1 MRRGAHFKRL
11 IAGSLLMLAAA
22 FIVPHFVR
30 PPDLDE
36 NRQLADAPAL
46 PHGFADLAAF
56 RKGADA
62 YVADHFPPRA
72 LLIGGLNYLRL
83 KLGVSGSSRVIV
95 GRDGWLFYDN
105 SSHLGAA
112 SGATALTDAQTK
124 LWLDG
129 LAGRTEALRA
139 RGVAYLVFAAPDKEA
154 VYPGQGPAWFAPDP
168 NRIALRL
175 SRLAAQA
182 QAGEVIYPVGEL
194 QAAARAGLKVYEPN
208 ETHWTGLG
216 AYEGYAALMRR
227 LHALGL
233 TGAPRPLADFAYV
246 RHEMWQTP
254 RNLALM
260 LGVASFVPIDHPE
273 IDDPA
278 VEKSLVTTY
287 LTDQYDWTKPRVV
300 DTGQAGKPV
309 LLMTMDSF
317 SNALLPLLYG
327 DFSRI
332 VLAHNQDGAWRQDL
346 IDRFKPDVVVTEV
359 IESGLQFVMSPSPE
373 ASAEARARVA
383 EAVAHPRPGPTPSA
397 VFVRQAGPRRLKP
410 AAPRPLEP
418 VQGHV
423 ENVIYGGPRDETL
436 DGTEGP
442 DVIYGRGGN
451 DVLRGR
457 GGDDMLRGGKGDDR
471 IEGGDGDDWLSGDRG
486 DDTLTGGRGADVFH
500 SSTDAGLDLVT
511 DFNAAEGD
519 RIELD
524 RGSAYTIRQAGADT
538 VIEMRGTRRV
548 LKGVDAAALPK
559 DVIRFK

>member
-1 MRRGAHFKRL
+1 MQRGAHFKRL
-11 IAGSLLMLAAA
+11 ITGSLLVLAAA
-22 FIVPHFVR
+22 FVVPRFVR
-30 PPDLDE
+30 APDLDE
-36 NRQLADAPAL
+36 NRRLADAPPL
-46 PHGFADLAAF
+46 PHGFSDLAAF

-83 KLGVSGSSRVIV
+83 KLGDSGAKRVIV

-105 SSHLGAA
+105 DSHMGAV
-112 SGATALTDAQTK
+112 SGASALTPAQTRS
-124 LWLDG
+124 WLSG
-129 LAGRTEALRA
+129 LAGRTEEMRR
-139 RGVAYLVFAAPDKEA
+139 RGIAYLVFAAPDKEA
-154 VYPGQGPAWFAPDP
+154 VYPEHGPAWFTPDS
-168 NRIALRL
+168 NRTALRL

-182 QAGEVIYPVGEL
+182 QAGQVIYPADEL

-216 AYEGYAALMRR
+216 AYEGYVALMRR
-227 LHALGL
+227 LQAMGL
-233 TGAPRPLADFAYV
+233 TGGPRPLADFAYV

-254 RNLALM
+254 RNLVLM

-278 VEKSLVTTY
+278 SEKGLVTTY
-287 LTDQYDWTKPRVV
+287 LTDQYDWTQPRVV

-317 SNALLPLLYG
+317 SNALLPLLYR

-346 IDRFKPDVVVTEV
+346 IDRFKPDIVVTEV
-359 IESGLQFVMSPSPE
+359 VESGLRFVMSPSPD
-373 ASAEARARVA
+373 ASAAALTRIDAAMAHPA
-383 EAVAHPRPGPTPSA
+383 EGPAPAVA
-397 VFVRQAGPRRLKP
+397 FVRQAGPRGP
-410 AAPRPLEP
+410 GPRTRRELEP
-418 VQGHV
+418 VRGHV
-423 ENVIYGGPRDETL
+423 ENVIYGGPRDEAM

-451 DVLRGR
+451 DVLRGL
-457 GGDDMLRGGKGDDR
+457 GGDDVLRGGKGDDR
-471 IEGGDGDDWLSGDRG
+471 IEGGDGGDWLSGDRG

-500 SSTDAGLDLVT
+500 SSAQAGLDLVV

-524 RGSAYTIRQAGADT
+524 RGTAYTIRQAGADA
-538 VIEMRGTRRV
+538 VIEMAGTRLV
-548 LKGVDAAALPK
+548 LKGVSAAALPK
-559 DVIRFK
+559 GAIRFK